1 MKIRN
6 VLVACFLAAASTS
19 GAAVAHDPAL
29 HESTPAP
36 AAVVKKPKPTTCE
49 QLADTSK
56 YDVNLND
63 SATKTLKSTC
73 DARRAAPAKN

>member
-6 VLVACFLAAASTS
+6 ALVATFLAAAFTS
-19 GAAVAHDPAL
+19 GAAIAHDPAL
-29 HESTPAP
+29 HEPAPAP
-36 AAVVKKPKPTTCE
+36 AAAAKKPKPTTCE